1 MTSAS
6 VGGVPASFE
15 CTSAAPLLC
24 SAVGLVRSDRLVR
37 SDWRATAGT
46 KRVPRENIGADVG
59 WSARRTRSPR
69 VSSAHDGAYRRA
81 VKNSLIPSPKR
92 CAARKTAAAAAR
104 SCVPMPRMA
113 AAVPRLDDAQLRGLV
128 GLAIFKFNLSH
139 SGLKFGSTYINVNGQ
154 DANLFLFLCG
164 SFAAGYQFLSKPFSA
179 EAVREYFVSHAL
191 EYVVM
196 YYVGLFAF
204 AAVTSDAS
212 WL

>member
-1 MTSAS
+1 
-6 VGGVPASFE
+6 
-15 CTSAAPLLC
+15 
-24 SAVGLVRSDRLVR
+24 
-37 SDWRATAGT
+37 
-46 KRVPRENIGADVG
+46 
-59 WSARRTRSPR
+59 
-69 VSSAHDGAYRRA
+69 
-81 VKNSLIPSPKR
+81 
-92 CAARKTAAAAAR
+92 
-104 SCVPMPRMA
+104 MPRMA

-204 AAVTSDAS
+204 AAALGWIARTLLDKVGKLPSFPGITLPDEPADRREAPDKAPPMV
-212 WL
+212 

>member
-1 MTSAS
+1 
-6 VGGVPASFE
+6 
-15 CTSAAPLLC
+15 
-24 SAVGLVRSDRLVR
+24 
-37 SDWRATAGT
+37 
-46 KRVPRENIGADVG
+46 
-59 WSARRTRSPR
+59 
-69 VSSAHDGAYRRA
+69 
-81 VKNSLIPSPKR
+81 
-92 CAARKTAAAAAR
+92 
-104 SCVPMPRMA
+104 MPRMA